1 MSAELICV
9 IVLGLMFVIGTWRDI
24 NMGLLGFVAAAG
36 VGGLV
41 LHQAPEEFLAGFPVD
56 LFLTLV
62 GLTYLFGFAQNNGV
76 IEVIVNW
83 CVKLVGGRTA
93 LMPWIFF
100 ALTAILI
107 SLGALFAVAIIAPLA
122 LSFARKHRINQFMVG
137 LLVVHGALAGA
148 FSPISVYGIFIND
161 YLARNGLTPT
171 PVSLFL
177 APLIFNVVFA
187 LVVYVVLRR
196 RPGLRAEV
204 DDAPSAR
211 NASSDIESSET
222 GSSGTG
228 NSAVATSTIRLT
240 LSQVPTLIGLIAMA
254 LSVLIFGWD
263 VGIVT
268 ITIAVVLTFINPA
281 AGKAAMTKVSWSVV
295 ILITGVL
302 TYIAVLQEAGTVE
315 WVSTGISAIGIP
327 LLAALLLFYMSGLIS
342 ALASSLAIIGVVIA
356 LAVPFLESGDVHVGG
371 FVAALAIA
379 ATIVDISPFST
390 NGAMLLAN
398 VHSTIRDRYYK
409 QMIGY
414 AGLMCLIGPGLAWVV
429 AAVPTML
436 MK

>member
-171 PVSLFL
+171 PVSLFF

-187 LVVYVVLRR
+187 LVVYIVLRR

-398 VHSTIRDRYYK
+398 VDSTIRDRYYK